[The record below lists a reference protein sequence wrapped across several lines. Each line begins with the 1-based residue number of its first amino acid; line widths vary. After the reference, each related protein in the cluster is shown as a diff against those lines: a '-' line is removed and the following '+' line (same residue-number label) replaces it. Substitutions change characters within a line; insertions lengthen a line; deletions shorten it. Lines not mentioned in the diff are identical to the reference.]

1 MAILQVDT
9 LPVESALQRRLRN
22 VPSESRAAV
31 AGTYRPVL
39 GRTVFVYDIPP
50 VRVAACTERPR
61 RGFWRRLI
69 A

>member
-1 MAILQVDT
+1 MAILLEDT
-9 LPVESALQRRLRN
+9 PPFESALQRRLRN
-22 VPSESRAAV
+22 VPQECRPAV

-50 VRVAACTERPR
+50 SRAPRPGSAR
-61 RGFWRRLI
+61 RGFWHRLI